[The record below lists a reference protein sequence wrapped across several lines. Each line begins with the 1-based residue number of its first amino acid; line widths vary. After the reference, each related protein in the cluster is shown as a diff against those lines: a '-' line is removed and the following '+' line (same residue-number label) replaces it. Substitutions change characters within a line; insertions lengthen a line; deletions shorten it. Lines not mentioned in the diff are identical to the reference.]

1 MVCERNSEANTKNAV
16 SSNNVFITYAT
27 KSFIIVIRILKK
39 GSISTTF
46 LSAFY
51 FFSPIFVI
59 NANLEENIYKNQLHV
74 MISQN
79 IFFNL
84 FVFLIRNDREKNPD

>member
-1 MVCERNSEANTKNAV
+1 MVDSATRMRWGLSMVCERNSEANTKNAV

-59 NANLEENIYKNQLHV
+59 KV
-74 MISQN
+74 G
-79 IFFNL
+79 FG
-84 FVFLIRNDREKNPD
+84 